1 MENVTVSKSY
11 FDISREKKRDKKV
24 DERSATQNEL
34 LETIATILGNAF
46 LEQNQLLQQQNQL
59 LQQQNE
65 LMKAQAQIM
74 RRMIEDK

>member
-1 MENVTVSKSY
+1 MDNVIISKTYWERKRENQR
-11 FDISREKKRDKKV
+11 DEKIDQR
-24 DERSATQNEL
+24 AMTQNEL